1 MSIRANALDVHR
13 PMPPTAETKSHS
25 FELLQGQTSG
35 VLLRICNF
43 FERQYLTGITLYHN
57 NKLAHTHTLYKM
69 AKDAPDSARK
79 EKKEKKASKHS
90 DDAGVTKKSKKDKK
104 SRQSI
109 GGVDEDVS
117 MISAAA
123 PADED
128 KENDAMEVEVAANGT
143 VVGALV
149 PFANPLADEK
159 TTKKV
164 LKGVKKGNCC
174 ILYQV

>member
-1 MSIRANALDVHR
+1 
-13 PMPPTAETKSHS
+13 
-25 FELLQGQTSG
+25 
-35 VLLRICNF
+35 
-43 FERQYLTGITLYHN
+43 
-57 NKLAHTHTLYKM
+57 M